1 MTARQNLIIAITGAS
16 GAIYG
21 INLLR
26 LLQSI
31 PEIETHLVISDAG
44 KKTIAHETDMTIE
57 QVESLANHV
66 YRQQDI
72 GAPIASGSF
81 ASCGMIVAPCS
92 MRTLAAVANGFC
104 DNLITRAA
112 DVILK
117 ERRKLVLMTR
127 EAPLNLA
134 HIRNMTYVT
143 EMNGIIFPPVP
154 SFYDRPQNID
164 AMVNQTLR
172 RVLAL
177 LGINDGRLITWKGL
191 TDQSS

>member
-1 MTARQNLIIAITGAS
+1 MTVKQNLIIAITGAS
-16 GAIYG
+16 GALYG
-21 INLLR
+21 INLLK
-26 LLQSI
+26 LLQVI

-44 KKTIAHETDMTIE
+44 KKTINHETDLTIE
-57 QVESLANHV
+57 QVVSLADHV
-66 YRQQDI
+66 YSQQDI

-81 ASCGMIVAPCS
+81 SSLGMIVAPCS

-127 EAPLNLA
+127 ETPLNLA

-154 SFYDRPQNID
+154 SFYDRPQSID

-177 LGINDGRLITWKGL
+177 FDINDGGLISWKGL
-191 TDQSS
+191 AD

>member
-1 MTARQNLIIAITGAS
+1 MTVKQNLIIAITGAS
-16 GAIYG
+16 GALYG
-21 INLLR
+21 INLLK
-26 LLQSI
+26 LLQVI

-44 KKTIAHETDMTIE
+44 KKTINHETDLTIE
-57 QVESLANHV
+57 QVASLADHV
-66 YRQQDI
+66 YSQQDI

-81 ASCGMIVAPCS
+81 SSLGMIVAPCS

-127 EAPLNLA
+127 ETPLNLA

-154 SFYDRPQNID
+154 SFYDRPQSID

-177 LGINDGRLITWKGL
+177 FDINDGGLISWKGL
-191 TDQSS
+191 AD

>member
-1 MTARQNLIIAITGAS
+1 MTVKQNLIIAITGAS
-16 GAIYG
+16 GALYG
-21 INLLR
+21 INLLK
-26 LLQSI
+26 LLQVI

-44 KKTIAHETDMTIE
+44 KKTINHETDLTIE
-57 QVESLANHV
+57 QVASLADHV
-66 YRQQDI
+66 YSQQDI

-81 ASCGMIVAPCS
+81 SSLGMIVAPCS

-117 ERRKLVLMTR
+117 ERRKLALMTR
-127 EAPLNLA
+127 ETPLNLA

-154 SFYDRPQNID
+154 SFYDRPQSID

-177 LGINDGRLITWKGL
+177 FDINDGGLISWKGL
-191 TDQSS
+191 AD

>member
-21 INLLR
+21 INLLK
-26 LLQSI
+26 LLQDI

-44 KKTIAHETDMTIE
+44 KKTIVHETGLTVE
-57 QVESLANHV
+57 QVESLADHV
-66 YRQQDI
+66 YSQQDI
-72 GAPIASGSF
+72 GAAIASGSF
-81 ASCGMIVAPCS
+81 ESCGMVVAPCS

-117 ERRKLVLMTR
+117 ERKILVLMTR
-127 EAPLNLA
+127 ETPLNLA
-134 HIRNMTYVT
+134 HLRNMASVT

-154 SFYDRPQNID
+154 SFYDHPQNID

-172 RVLAL
+172 SVMAL
-177 LGINDGRLITWKGL
+177 FRINDGRLITWKGL
-191 TDQSS
+191 SD